1 MTKGG
6 DATKMSGQGNAGGWP
21 STTGNPSGGGRSNNG
36 SNGGSNVP
44 GFMTIDQ
51 TLLNVGALGTL
62 DAVRAEEVRLGLRP
76 SQVMTW
82 LTAKSYASR

>member
-1 MTKGG
+1 
-6 DATKMSGQGNAGGWP
+6 
-21 STTGNPSGGGRSNNG
+21 
-36 SNGGSNVP
+36 
-44 GFMTIDQ
+44 MTIDQ

-82 LTAKSYASR
+82 PTAKSYASR